1 LRSPIKKEKEKEKEK
16 EKQKLLLNRL
26 WQH

>member
-1 LRSPIKKEKEKEKEK
+1 LRSSIKKEKEKEKEK